1 MNGRLRADSPSLTR
15 FSTSSSVVIP
25 VSLPVLG
32 SQEPPFCEAEG
43 VAAGD
48 DEMIEDADVDQ
59 RRLVPAQQVERLC
72 ASESPRSEP
81 TADVAAESLRPSPL
95 GLA

>member
-1 MNGRLRADSPSLTR
+1 MQTQTSTFPRLGYLFAELEVLIDLSRSTLHRMVARDEIETVKHGR
-15 FSTSSSVVIP
+15 
-25 VSLPVLG
+25 
-32 SQEPPFCEAEG
+32 
-43 VAAGD
+43 
-48 DEMIEDADVDQ
+48 